1 MLKGSQ
7 TFSASYLIKQ
17 LPNAIV
23 FIDKQFKVVHV
34 SDKWTAIFKQ
44 EGIDFYGKNI
54 FKICPDLSPKWKP
67 VLQGCFQGKSNPMGV
82 QRFVNEHKKEKWHE
96 WFGSPWY
103 DTDENLVGA
112 IIQIDDIT
120 DVVKNQL
127 QIEKTETLLR
137 QQSEIAKI
145 GRWEYNIL
153 ENSLKWCSMTKA
165 IHEVSPSYQPNIE
178 TAINFYKEG
187 HSKNAISMAIFEAT
201 DKGTP
206 WNLKLQIITGSGKAK
221 WIMAAGRPIF
231 NRKELVGLIGTVQD
245 IHEQVEADMQIREN
259 EKLLKTLIDN
269 LPLNVYIKDTES
281 RKILVNK
288 AECEYIG
295 VKNAEEILG
304 KNDFDLY
311 NPEVAQISRDE
322 DMKVM
327 ETLKPSLGIE
337 TINIKKDGTQTNFL
351 TSKIPLID
359 ERGQANGLIGIS
371 LDITNLK
378 EKEKELRNIIN
389 VASLQNKKLLN
400 FAHIVSHNL
409 RSHSANFSMLLD
421 FLINETDEEEKR
433 NILNMLTDASNNL
446 LETMDNL
453 NEVVAISTNLN
464 IEKKAVYLN
473 EKIIGIQQNLS
484 GFLLNHNANIINNV
498 PEDTIINAEPA
509 YLESILMNFITNS
522 VKYRHPDRR
531 PIITL
536 SSKKKG
542 NFTVLSIADNGLG
555 IDLEKYGNKIF
566 GMYKTFHNNKD
577 ARGIGL
583 YITKNQIEAMNGKVT
598 VDSVVE
604 EGTKFDIYFNEKN

>member
-1 MLKGSQ
+1 MLKGSR

-17 LPNAIV
+17 LPTAII
-23 FIDKQFKVVHV
+23 FIDRQFNIVHV
-34 SDKWTAIFKQ
+34 SDKWTAFFKQ
-44 EGIDFYGKNI
+44 EGVDVCGENI

-67 VLQGCFQGKSNPMGV
+67 ILQECIQGKPNPMGL
-82 QRFVNEHKKEKWHE
+82 QRSLDKYGKAQWHE
-96 WFGSPWY
+96 WSSSPWY

-112 IIQIDDIT
+112 IIQINDVT
-120 DVVKNQL
+120 DTVKNQL
-127 QIEKTETLLR
+127 HLEKTETLLR

-145 GRWEYNIL
+145 GRWELNL
-153 ENSLKWCSMTKA
+153 VENSLKWCSMTKA
-165 IHEVSPSYQPNIE
+165 IHEVPPSFQPDVE
-178 TAINFYKEG
+178 TAINFYKKG
-187 HSKNAISMAIFEAT
+187 HSKNTISMAIFEAT

-206 WNLKLQIITGSGKAK
+206 WNLKLEIVTASGKSK
-221 WIMAAGRPIF
+221 WIVAAGKPIY
-231 NRKELVGLIGTVQD
+231 NKKELVGLIGTIQD
-245 IHEQVEADMQIREN
+245 IHEQVEADMQIRES

-304 KNDFDLY
+304 KNDFDFY

-322 DMKVM
+322 DTKVM
-327 ETLKPSLGIE
+327 ETLKPSLSVE

-359 ERGQANGLIGIS
+359 EKGQANGLIGIS
-371 LDITNLK
+371 LNITNLK

-421 FLINETDEEEKR
+421 FLINETDEDEKK

-464 IEKKAVYLN
+464 IEKKAVHLN
-473 EKIIGIQQNLS
+473 EKIIGVQQNLS
-484 GFLLNHNANIINNV
+484 GFLLSNNAKIINNV
-498 PEDTIINAEPA
+498 PEDTIINVEPA

-536 SSKKKG
+536 STKEKG

-583 YITKNQIEAMNGKVT
+583 YIAKNQIEAMNGKVS
-598 VDSVVE
+598 VDSEVGI
-604 EGTKFDIYFNEKN
+604 GTKFDICFNGKN